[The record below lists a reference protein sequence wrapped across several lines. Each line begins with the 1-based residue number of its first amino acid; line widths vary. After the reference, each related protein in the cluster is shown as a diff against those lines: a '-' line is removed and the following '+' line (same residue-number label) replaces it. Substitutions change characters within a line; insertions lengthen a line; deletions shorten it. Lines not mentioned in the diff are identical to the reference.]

1 MIHGDAVKAAL
12 EAGTTRFRPVIM
24 TALAMIIGMVPMA
37 LGLGDGGEQNAPL
50 GRAVIGGLLC
60 ATVATLVFVPS
71 VFALFHKN
79 SHVASLRAPTDVK
92 DQFSAYHGA
101 TIMTRNE
108 SDQVQTIASIPTPT
122 RLGKGRTSAIGAI
135 LVLCVGFAVFEGIH
149 SRVEAKTELRKVAL
163 NSAIPSVNVV
173 YPKGG
178 AVAEEIELPG
188 NTEAFTDTP
197 IYARTNGYVKG
208 WYVDIGA
215 RVKQGQLLAVIETPE
230 LDQQLRQAKAD
241 LENALANLQIAQ
253 ITATRWQNLLK
264 TDSVSHQEADQ
275 AVSDLHSKEAL
286 VDSNRA
292 NVDRLEQLQSFERI
306 IAPVDGV
313 ITARNTDIGALI
325 QADTTAPKEIFHLS
339 AIRKLRIYVPVP
351 EVYAPSV
358 KTGENVDVTM
368 DAFPGQIFTGTLVR
382 NADAIDPATRTLT
395 VEVDVDNSST
405 RLMPGAYALRAFQ
418 SSSFAWSRHHTV
430 ECFAFS
436 LRGFARAGCP
446 QFSMSCSGADHR
458 RPGLWRRR

>member
-1 MIHGDAVKAAL
+1 
-12 EAGTTRFRPVIM
+12 M
-24 TALAMIIGMVPMA
+24 TW
-37 LGLGDGGEQNAPL
+37 
-50 GRAVIGGLLC
+50 
-60 ATVATLVFVPS
+60 
-71 VFALFHKN
+71 
-79 SHVASLRAPTDVK
+79 
-92 DQFSAYHGA
+92 
-101 TIMTRNE
+101 NE
-108 SDQVQTIASIPTPT
+108 SNQRQTIASTPAPT
-122 RLGKGRTSAIGAI
+122 RPARGRTSAVGAI

-149 SRVEAKTELRKVAL
+149 SRVEAKAELRQVAL
-163 NSAIPSVNVV
+163 NSAIPTVNIVF
-173 YPKGG
+173 PKGG
-178 AVAEEIELPG
+178 AETEEIELPG

-197 IYARTNGYVKG
+197 IYARTNGYVKD

-215 RVKQGQLLAVIETPE
+215 RVRQGQLLAVIETPE

-286 VDSNRA
+286 VDSNKA

-306 IAPVDGV
+306 TAPVDGV
-313 ITARNTDIGALI
+313 ITARNTDIGDLI

-358 KTGENVDVTM
+358 KTGAKVDVTL
-368 DAFPGQIFTGTLVR
+368 DAFPGQIFAGTLVR

-395 VEVDVDNSST
+395 VEVDVDNSSG
-405 RLMPGAYALRAFQ
+405 RMMPGAYAFVHFKIPA
-418 SSSFAWSRHHTV
+418 T
-430 ECFAFS
+430 
-436 LRGFARAGCP
+436 
-446 QFSMSCSGADHR
+446 SGAVTIPSNALLFR
-458 RPGLWRRR
+458 SEGLRVGVVRNSHVALLPITIGQDYGDAVEVLSGLTARDAVIVNPSDSLANGAQVLVEAKANNGVRQ